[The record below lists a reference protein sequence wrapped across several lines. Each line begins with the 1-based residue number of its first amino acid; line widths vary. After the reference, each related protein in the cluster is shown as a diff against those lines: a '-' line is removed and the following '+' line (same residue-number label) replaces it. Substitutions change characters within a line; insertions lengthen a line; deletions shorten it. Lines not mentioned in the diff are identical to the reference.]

1 MKAASL
7 NSGPGQACAVAAV
20 CGLIVLISLFLP
32 WAQVVR
38 ELETESTYPTGWQ
51 VLRVLDVPIALL
63 AVASVGVAA
72 LAVVRAAPLPA
83 LGLAVV
89 GLVSVVLILL
99 APIVEDRG
107 VRPLDFGGSWFLGL
121 RAAFGVLG
129 AGLLAFILLRPSKE
143 DGEDEEEEEG

>member
-1 MKAASL
+1 VKAASL

-38 ELETESTYPTGWQ
+38 VFEAESPYPTGWQ

-63 AVASVGVAA
+63 AVSSVGVAA

-89 GLVSVVLILL
+89 GLVTVILVLL
-99 APIVEDRG
+99 APLVEDR
-107 VRPLDFGGSWFLGL
+107 PMLDFGGSWFLGL
-121 RAAFGVLG
+121 LAAFGVLG
-129 AGLLAFILLRPSKE
+129 AGLFAFVLLRPSKD
-143 DGEDEEEEEG
+143 DGEGEEEEEG